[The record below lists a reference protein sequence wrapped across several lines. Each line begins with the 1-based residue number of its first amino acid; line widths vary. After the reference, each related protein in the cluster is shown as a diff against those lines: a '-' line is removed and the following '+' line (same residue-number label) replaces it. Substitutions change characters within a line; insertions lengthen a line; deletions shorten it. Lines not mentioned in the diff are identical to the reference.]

1 MENQKII
8 NLLDKIDTDSKHFAT
23 KKWYIIN
30 DENNTNHG
38 VNKDTGTDNP
48 DTIKYDTRVLKP
60 NLCDY
65 AEAYILIDGTSRA
78 AAANANTRLALKN
91 CAPFTKCNLEIN
103 DEHVD
108 TAENLDITVPM
119 YNLIEYSDNYQDS
132 PATLYQYKQ
141 DEPPEDDAVAD
152 LTADNSSSFKYKVS
166 LLGNPV
172 VANNIARIN
181 VKVVVPLKY
190 LSNFF
195 RSLEMPLINCKI
207 KSNLTWK
214 KECVLSIDDGN
225 AVFIIND
232 TKMYVPVVTLS
243 KEDNKD
249 FIEQQNKGF
258 QRSIYWNEYKTK
270 EINEN
275 ADANVF
281 KYINL
286 DPSFQGVNR
295 LFVMAYN
302 RANGQPTRNG
312 QRKYYLPRI
321 DLEKYNVI
329 IDGRHFYENPIE
341 SDIEKYRELKKVMI
355 GKGEDYTTGSLLDFN
370 YFDKHYK
377 LVAVDLSKQKELDA
391 DPRAIQQ
398 IEFKYMLGTN
408 STIYWVLEKS
418 KETILEF
425 YKGTVKVY

>member
-30 DENNTNHG
+30 DENNTNYG
-38 VNKDTGTDNP
+38 VNKDTGANNP

-65 AEAYILIDGTSRA
+65 AEAYILFDGTIRA
-78 AAANANTRLALKN
+78 AAADANTRLALKN
-91 CAPFTKCNLEIN
+91 CAPFTKCTLEIN

-108 TAENLDITVPM
+108 TAENLDITMPM
-119 YNLIEYSDNYQDS
+119 YNLIEYSDNYQNS
-132 PATLYQYKQ
+132 SATLYQYKR

-152 LTADNSSSFKYKVS
+152 LTADNLSSLKFKIS

-172 VANNIARIN
+172 VANNIAKIN
-181 VKVVVPLKY
+181 VKVVVSLKY
-190 LSNFF
+190 LSNFC

-207 KSNLTWK
+207 KLNLTWK
-214 KECVLSIDDGN
+214 KECVLSPDDGN

-232 TKMYVPVVTLS
+232 TKMYIPVVTLS

-249 FIEQQNKGF
+249 FTEQQNKGF
-258 QRSIYWNEYKTK
+258 QRSIYWNKYKAK

-286 DPSFQGVNR
+286 DPSVQGVNR

-312 QRKYYLPRI
+312 QQKYYLPRI

-329 IDGRHFYENPIE
+329 IDGRNFYDNPIE
-341 SDIEKYRELKKVMI
+341 SDIEKYRELTKLMT
-355 GKGEDYTTGSLLDFN
+355 GKGEDNTTGSLFDFN
-370 YFDKHYK
+370 YFNKHYK

-418 KETILEF
+418 KETILDF